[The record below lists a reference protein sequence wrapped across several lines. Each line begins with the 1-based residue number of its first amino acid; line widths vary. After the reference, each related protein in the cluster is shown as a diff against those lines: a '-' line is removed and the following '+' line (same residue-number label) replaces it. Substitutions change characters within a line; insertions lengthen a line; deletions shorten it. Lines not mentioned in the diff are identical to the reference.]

1 MKRYLKLFSSIL
13 LLSYNSF
20 ATKYYVNDAS
30 TTGDVFCTAVGNG
43 ANNGLSPS
51 TPKLTLA
58 SVLTTY
64 AASFVAGDTIFIDAG
79 SYTEIQLS
87 SPINGVVIQ
96 GAGLTK
102 TLITK
107 SGSDRYFMLINDN
120 NTVLSDMKLSGYD
133 NQTVSGVQAL
143 GIDANTTGVK
153 IINVQV
159 DGCATSSD
167 LGGYPIEVA
176 SGASVLFSGG
186 GVTCNTWD
194 AGGGMQIS
202 GATTT
207 VTIQNYQFIGN
218 YQLWSN
224 GTALKIN
231 NGIVDIYNSRFE
243 SNTIGGDKTG
253 MAIDVTTGTV
263 NVYDSYFY
271 NNLTNILSNNVG
283 GAVSIHG
290 GTFRITRSIFSNNKP
305 EPATS
310 GIYGAGIGVT
320 AGTVT
325 IDSCGFSGNVGAR
338 ANDVYVK
345 GGTVLSRNCTFGSA
359 ANQIGIAGGTFS
371 ISTCGSPTEYGAG
384 IVHINTT
391 SPSYTANP
399 SLPDYLPITCVSLPC
414 TTPTITSSAPT
425 NTICSGGTFTTNLSA
440 TTSSA
445 QTTYSWT
452 SSSVIGITGHSTSGT
467 GNINETLTNTS
478 ASTLTVS
485 YSVTPVFNTSCNGPT
500 VVYTVSVYPTTTV
513 SASSSTICSG
523 NTATITPGGGTSYTL
538 NPGALTGS
546 SFTISPS
553 STTTYTL
560 SGLATNGCS
569 AVSSTV
575 SVKVN
580 STPTVSLSA
589 NNNTI
594 CSNNSVILTPSGALT
609 YTLNPGH
616 LTGTGFTLTPN
627 TTTTYSVVGT
637 SSLNCISTNTA
648 STIVTVNT
656 TPTVGLSANTNTI
669 CSNNSVVLTPSGAST
684 YTLNPGNLTGSSFT
698 LSPSTTT
705 TYSVVGTSSLNCIS
719 SNTGTTT
726 ITVNPTPTVSFS
738 SINSSTIC
746 TGQSA
751 VITPTGAS
759 TYTLLPDNLSGSS
772 FTLSPGSNT
781 TYTLSGTSAAG
792 CLSANSATAT
802 IIVNIT
808 PTINI
813 PDMTNTIC
821 SGQSITIDGNALP
834 VPAVSYTLQPGNLNG
849 TSFTVTPG
857 STTTYSLTGTSA
869 EGCVSS
875 NSATITITVYTTP
888 TVVAS
893 SIGSQTICSSE
904 TVTLT
909 ASGADGFG
917 WLPTGDIGTTYTA
930 TPTTNTTYTVIGQ
943 NMPGACRDTTL
954 ITITVN
960 ATPTLNI
967 PTNNLSLCSGNPLVL
982 PPVTGGSIV
991 NWNGPNSYTSSVSS
1005 PTVTNS
1011 ITSGDAGTY
1020 SVSVSETYGSQ
1031 TCTSAVSEVTV
1042 AVVLSASVQASN
1054 ADVCLGSTTTITP
1067 TGANSYTLI
1076 PGNSSGLSFTLN
1088 PTTNTTY
1095 TLQGSA
1101 GTGCDGTTTFS
1112 IQVNPLPN
1120 VIATATPTDICSGNT
1135 STLSVAGADQYQW
1148 DSNAG
1153 SSTNPDVSVSPN
1165 TTTTY
1170 SVIGTYSLTGCSNS
1184 STIQINVTTT
1194 PTVNVASSQAS
1205 VCAGSSAT
1213 LTLSGAS
1220 SYTVT
1225 DPPTNSNG
1233 TTVITPTSTTTYT
1246 ITGNNGNCESQ
1257 PETITIYYN
1266 DLPVLSINNSTIC
1279 SGNTATLIANGADS
1293 YVWNPGGMTSST
1305 VTVTPNNS
1313 TTYSVVGTN
1322 SITGCTS
1329 TLTTVDLT
1337 VNPTPVANATANPNT
1352 VCSSGTVNLNGSST
1366 VSGSTYTWSTGNGI
1380 NSTNQN
1386 QQNISFSAAGL
1397 NTGSYTYTLTVS
1409 SPEGCVSAATT
1420 ASVQIISLPNSS
1432 FSLSPLSICQNSN
1445 ASLTIDSPQSG
1456 TTYDWNIGGVS
1467 VNNSNPVNIPSTIT
1481 STPGTY
1487 SVTVVA
1493 AIGTCSNSSTETL
1506 TVNILPTVS
1515 LINNNITD
1523 CPGTDVHID
1532 IASPVNSYTY
1542 SWSYN
1547 NTSIG
1552 NGNSISISSIGNGNT
1567 GIYLI
1572 TVTDTLGC
1580 VASTTAVVNTK
1591 NCEIFIPEIFTPN
1604 GDGKNDTFVIKH
1616 IEDYPNND
1624 LKIFNRW
1631 GNLVYE
1637 KKGYNN
1643 EFDGHANVNDAVGS
1657 DKLPVGT
1664 YYVVLEFNDGKTET
1678 YKGYLQLQY

>member
-30 TTGDVFCTAVGNG
+30 TSGDVFCTAVGSG

-79 SYTEIQLS
+79 NYTEIQLS

-133 NQTVSGVQAL
+133 NQTTSGVQAL
-143 GIDANTTGVK
+143 GIAANTTGVK

-218 YQLWSN
+218 YQLWNN

-231 NGIVDIYNSRFE
+231 NGIVNIYNTRFE

-290 GTFRITRSIFSNNKP
+290 GTFRITRSIFSNNQP
-305 EPATS
+305 EPSTS

-440 TTSSA
+440 TTSST

-452 SSSVIGITGHSTSGT
+452 SSSVAGITGHSTSGT

-485 YSVTPVFNTSCNGPT
+485 YSVTPIFNTTCNGPV

-513 SASSSTICSG
+513 SAASSTICS
-523 NTATITPGGGTSYTL
+523 NSTATITPSGGSTYTL

-546 SFTISPS
+546 SFTVSPS

-560 SGLATNGCS
+560 SGNAANGCS
-569 AVSSTV
+569 SVTSTV
-575 SVKVN
+575 SVRVN
-580 STPTVSLSA
+580 PTPTVTLSA

-594 CSNNSVILTPSGALT
+594 CSSKNVILTPGGAST
-609 YTLNPGH
+609 YTLNPGN
-616 LTGTGFTLTPN
+616 LTGTSFTLTPGS
-627 TTTTYSVVGT
+627 TTTYSVVGT
-637 SSLNCISTNTA
+637 SSLNCISSNTA
-648 STIVTVNT
+648 STTITVNP
-656 TPTVGLSANTNTI
+656 TPTVGLSANSNTI
-669 CSNNSVVLTPSGAST
+669 CSNNSIILTPSGAST

-698 LSPSTTT
+698 LSPTTTT

-719 SNTGTTT
+719 SNTAST
-726 ITVNPTPTVSFS
+726 IIHVNPTPTVSFS
-738 SINSSTIC
+738 SISSSTIC

-759 TYTLLPDNLSGSS
+759 TYTLLPDNISGSS
-772 FTLSPGSNT
+772 FTVSPSSNT
-781 TYTLSGTSAAG
+781 TYTLTGTSAAG

-802 IIVNIT
+802 IMVNIT

-821 SGQSITIDGNALP
+821 SGQSIEIAGNALP
-834 VPAVSYTLQPGNLNG
+834 VPAASYTLQPGNLNG
-849 TSFTVTPG
+849 TTFTVTPG

-917 WLPTGDIGTTYTA
+917 WLPSGDIGSTYTA
-930 TPTTNTTYTVIGQ
+930 TPTTSTTYTVIGQ
-943 NMPGACRDTTL
+943 NMPGACRDTTF

-982 PPVTGGSIV
+982 PSASGGSII

-1020 SVSVSETYGSQ
+1020 SVSVSENYGSQ

-1067 TGANSYTLI
+1067 TGASSYTLM

-1120 VIATATPTDICSGNT
+1120 VTATASPTDICSGQT
-1135 STLSVAGADQYQW
+1135 TTLSAAGADQYQW
-1148 DSNAG
+1148 DANAS
-1153 SSTNPDVSVSPN
+1153 SSTTSDVSVNPN

-1170 SVIGTYSLTGCSNS
+1170 SVTGTYSLTGCSNS
-1184 STIQINVTTT
+1184 ATIQVNVTTT

-1225 DPPTNSNG
+1225 DPPVSSNG
-1233 TTVITPTSTTTYT
+1233 TTVITPTATTTYT
-1246 ITGNNGNCESQ
+1246 ITGNNGNCISQ
-1257 PETITIYYN
+1257 PETITLYYN
-1266 DLPVLSINNSTIC
+1266 PLPNVAANSQTIC
-1279 SGNTATLIANGADS
+1279 SGNTATLTATGADS
-1293 YVWNPGGMTSST
+1293 YTWTPGGMTATS
-1305 VTVTPNNS
+1305 VTVNPNSS
-1313 TTYSVVGTN
+1313 TTYSIVGTN
-1322 SITGCTS
+1322 TLTGCSSS
-1329 TLTTVDLT
+1329 TITIDVT
-1337 VNPTPVANATANPNT
+1337 VNETPVANASANPGT
-1352 VCSSGTVNLNGSST
+1352 VCSSGTVNLNGNSS
-1366 VSGSTYTWSTGNGI
+1366 VSGSTYTWSTGNGV
-1380 NSTNQN
+1380 NTSNQN
-1386 QQNISFSAAGL
+1386 QQNISFSASGL
-1397 NTGSYTYTLTVS
+1397 NTGNYTYTLTVS
-1409 SPEGCVSAATT
+1409 SPEGCISSAVTT
-1420 ASVQIISLPNSS
+1420 TLQIISLPNSS

-1456 TTYDWNIGGVS
+1456 TTYNWDIGGS
-1467 VNNSNPVNIPSTIT
+1467 LINNSNPANIPASIT
-1481 STPGTY
+1481 NIPGTY
-1487 SVTVVA
+1487 TVTVISS
-1493 AIGTCSNSSTETL
+1493 IGTCTNSSTETL
-1506 TVNILPTVS
+1506 TVNTLPTIS
-1515 LINNNITD
+1515 LINNNVTD
-1523 CPGTDVHID
+1523 CPGTDVHLD
-1532 IASPVNSYTY
+1532 VSSPNSAYTY
-1542 SWSYN
+1542 NWSYN
-1547 NTSIG
+1547 NQSIG
-1552 NGNSISISSIGNGNT
+1552 NGTGISVNSIGNTNT
-1567 GIYLI
+1567 GIY
-1572 TVTDTLGC
+1572 TVFVTDSLGC

-1616 IEDYPNND
+1616 IEDYPNNN

-1631 GNLVYE
+1631 GNLIYE
-1637 KKGYNN
+1637 KDGYNN
-1643 EFDGHANVNDAVGS
+1643 EFDGHSNESDALGTG
-1657 DKLPVGT
+1657 KLPVGT